1 MGYLLMA
8 GYDNYHQVL
17 LQMEQFGITL
27 KAKDVESFPK
37 RLDKRITCGEN
48 GKDYYKLHEFR
59 PESGG
64 LYLSGYFGTYRNGGS
79 FEKVAIDWK
88 PMAEEERARQKAE
101 RAAAQA
107 RAAAERQA
115 EIANAAAEA
124 ITIWRKGARD
134 GVASPYLERKRVKPE
149 ACRWLREQLV
159 LRWPADRAGDDD
171 TVVRLVGGT
180 LLLPLVRL
188 DYPRDQALRGLQFVR
203 PDGGKIYLRGFEKP
217 GCCVRLGD
225 VEGAALNLLLV
236 CEGYATGLTIR
247 MATGH
252 RLPVFVAFDAGNLAH
267 VVPLLRGLYPN
278 THRILICADDDW
290 RTKDKRTGALT
301 NPGRTAAKKVAREVP
316 GCDFLTP
323 VFGPDRGEKDTDF
336 NDLHVLSGLDVVK
349 RQLDGVI
356 NVMGRVYG

>member
-1 MGYLLMA
+1 MSGYE
-8 GYDNYHQVL
+8 NFHQVL
-17 LQMEQFGITL
+17 AQMEQFGIVL
-27 KAKDVESFPK
+27 KDKDLGAFPK
-37 RLDKRITCGEN
+37 RLDKRVTCGQG
-48 GKDYYKLHEFR
+48 GKDFYKLHEFH
-59 PESGG
+59 PTAGG
-64 LYLSGYFGTYRNGGS
+64 VFLTGYFGTYRSGGS

-88 PMAEEERARQKAE
+88 PMGEAERARQQAD
-101 RAAAQA
+101 RAVAQA

-124 ITIWRKGARD
+124 ITIWRQGVKE

-159 LRWPADRAGDDD
+159 LRWPAERPGDDD

-180 LLLPLVRL
+180 LVLPLVRL
-188 DYPRDQALRGLQFVR
+188 DYPKDQALRGLQFIR
-203 PDGGKIYLRGFEKP
+203 PDGAKIYLRGFDKP
-217 GCCVRLGD
+217 GCCVRLGE
-225 VEGAALNLLLV
+225 VEGAPLNLLLV

-267 VVPLLRGLYPN
+267 VVPLLHALYPS

-290 RTKDKRTGALT
+290 RTKDKRTGALS
-301 NPGRTAAKKVAREVP
+301 NPGRTAAKKVARLVP
-316 GCDFLTP
+316 GCDFVYP
-323 VFGPDRGEKDTDF
+323 VFGLDRGEKDTDF
-336 NDLHVLSGLDVVK
+336 NDLHVLAGLDVVQ

>member
-1 MGYLLMA
+1 MVNYE
-8 GYDNYHQVL
+8 NYHDVL
-17 LQMEQFGITL
+17 QQMAVFGIEL
-27 KAKDVESFPK
+27 QARKDEGFPK
-37 RLDKRITCGEN
+37 KIAAKVTCGKG
-48 GKDYYKLHEFR
+48 GKDWYKVYEFER
-59 PESGG
+59 DGRT
-64 LYLSGYFGTYRNGGS
+64 YLTGSFGTYKGGGS
-79 FEKVAIDWK
+79 YQKISVEWA
-88 PMAEEERARQKAE
+88 PLAQAELDRLQAE
-101 RAAAQA
+101 RAAVKA

-124 ITIWRKGARD
+124 ITIWRKGVKE
-134 GVASPYLERKRVKPE
+134 GVSSPYLERKQVQPE

-159 LRWPADRAGDDD
+159 LRWPAERPGDED

-180 LLLPLVRL
+180 LLLPMVRL
-188 DYPRDQALRGLQFVR
+188 DYPKDQALRGLQFIR
-203 PDGGKIYLRGFEKP
+203 PDGAKIFQRGFEKP

-225 VEGAALNLLLV
+225 VEGAALSLLLV

-267 VVPLLRGLYPN
+267 VVPLLRNLYPS

-290 RTKDKRTGALT
+290 RTKDKRTGQLT
-301 NPGRTAAKKVAREVP
+301 NPGRTAAKKVAREVV

-323 VFGPDRGEKDTDF
+323 VFDPETRGEKDTDF
-336 NDLHVLSGLDVVK
+336 NDLHVLAGLDVVK

>member
-1 MGYLLMA
+1 MGYALMA
-8 GYDNYHQVL
+8 GYENYHQVL
-17 LQMEQFGITL
+17 QQMAAFGIEL
-27 KAKDVESFPK
+27 QDRKDAGFPK
-37 RLDKRITCGEN
+37 KIAAKVTCGKG
-48 GKDYYKLHEFR
+48 GKDWYKVYEFER
-59 PESGG
+59 DGRT
-64 LYLSGYFGTYRNGGS
+64 YLTGSFGTYRHGGS
-79 FEKVAIDWK
+79 GQKIDVEWA
-88 PMAEEERARQKAE
+88 PLSQAERDRQKAD

-115 EIANAAAEA
+115 EIANAAAQA
-124 ITIWRKGARD
+124 IDIWRKGVREGVESAYLARKQ
-134 GVASPYLERKRVKPE
+134 VQPE

-159 LRWPADRAGDDD
+159 LRWPGHRPGDDD

-188 DYPRDQALRGLQFVR
+188 DYPKHDALRGLQFIT
-203 PDGGKIYLRGFEKP
+203 PDGAKIYLRGFEKP

-225 VEGAALNLLLV
+225 VASAAANLLLF

-252 RLPVFVAFDAGNLAH
+252 RFPVFVAFDAGNLAH
-267 VVPLLRGLYPN
+267 VVPLVAAMYPQ
-278 THRILICADDDW
+278 HRSLICADDDW

-301 NPGRTAAKKVAREVP
+301 NPGRTAARKVAREVP

-336 NDLHVLSGLDVVK
+336 NDLHVLAGLDVVK

-356 NVMGRVYG
+356 DVMGRVYG

>member
-1 MGYLLMA
+1 MQSYE
-8 GYDNYHQVL
+8 NYHAVL
-17 LQMEQFGITL
+17 QQMAAFGIELRDL
-27 KAKDVESFPK
+27 KDAGFPK
-37 RLDKRITCGEN
+37 KIALKVTCGKG
-48 GKDYYKLHEFR
+48 GKDWYKVYEFER
-59 PESGG
+59 DGRT
-64 LYLSGYFGTYRNGGS
+64 YLTGSFGTYRQGGS
-79 FEKVAIDWK
+79 GQKIEVEWA
-88 PMAEEERARQKAE
+88 PLSQAERDRLQAERIAVRARAS
-101 RAAAQA
+101 AV
-107 RAAAERQA
+107 RQA

-124 ITIWRKGARD
+124 ITIWRKGVKE
-134 GVASPYLERKRVKPE
+134 GVASPYLGRKQVQPE

-159 LRWPADRAGDDD
+159 LRWPAERMGDDD

-188 DYPRDQALRGLQFVR
+188 DYPRDQALRGLQFIR

-252 RLPVFVAFDAGNLAH
+252 HLPVFVAFDAGNLAH
-267 VVPLLRGLYPN
+267 VVPLLRRLYPS

-290 RTKDKRTGALT
+290 RTMDRRTGQLT

-336 NDLHVLSGLDVVK
+336 NDLHVLSGLDVVQ